1 MNEVGKMTLSDLYSL
16 ERGKDTAS
24 SDRLQHMEDRDDGYY
39 VPFRGS
45 ILRKVLRDLFIGG
58 KTIVFKELRCGDNGL
73 LKGLPIDD
81 EQDKALASYAAQV
94 EHLQDYED
102 ILANKEPILTKQLHT
117 IIGQAQD
124 TTDYDQEKFV
134 NDVRTNLLQHQQML
148 NDLQTHLQQLHKEFK
163 NNSQTQIFIR
173 ITKKRNS

>member
-1 MNEVGKMTLSDLYSL
+1 MNTLHYADTVKDL
-16 ERGKDTAS
+16 
-24 SDRLQHMEDRDDGYY
+24 Q
-39 VPFRGS
+39 
-45 ILRKVLRDLFIGG
+45 
-58 KTIVFKELRCGDNGL
+58 CGDIGL

-81 EQDKALASYAAQV
+81 EQDEVLASYAAQV

-102 ILANKEPILTKQLHT
+102 ILANKQPILTKHLHT

-134 NDVRTNLLQHQQML
+134 NDMCANLLQHQQIL

-163 NNSQTQIFIR
+163 NV
-173 ITKKRNS
+173 K